1 MEVPTF
7 HGAESAVLAFL
18 SKGAAIK
25 VDDSGQAQPL
35 DDYHGP
41 TPDDFIT
48 MTDSHTQELAELAA
62 RGRRKGGLAPGTRVA
77 LIHPDHMEYLGD
89 TMLVVLE
96 SGKAKTTRQGRILQL
111 NQLMSD
117 EDGSGKQG
125 ADAEPGLFA
134 SLLPPISELVGLD
147 RGKIGKVALGAFTC
161 SKPGCDKRVCG
172 YHGGYIIHLYAFAA
186 LTESKDGHY
195 KDCTDFVLEKGTKD
209 KAKKFRNRF
218 GLPSLSGVLREK
230 GHVLAGDCCAVRGM
244 MIVVSGKHACHL
256 GDGGSGSGTGSES
269 RPVGSDDHAAT
280 GKGTATRRGGSNTVL
295 HPIVDMAVSEAK
307 LRQFGEQQSLSAH
320 QLYIVA
326 STLAASARERALSG
340 TLAMLAVFGKHF
352 GGPSSV
358 DGRYMAT
365 RLGQIEASKSSLF
378 DIDDQRLRR
387 RIAALDAHLGS
398 SRQEALNA
406 VVDELRA
413 SGHVVHIQYAMFQN
427 KATRVRKK
435 TTKMAVAEKEKAE
448 KERSRRERKK
458 GGGKKEESGR
468 AALAEKREKRAA
480 EKKAKV
486 RLDAEGVPVGMKP
499 VLVQPF
505 QMFWASQTQI
515 EMLKL
520 YGHRGV
526 INMDGTHNSNEQRYE
541 LMTLMVIDGEGRGIP
556 AAHGLLQT
564 SNELR
569 MTEFLRWCVAQCG
582 TLDPEAITIDVS
594 PTEEAAIVEVFDDE
608 TVRQCK
614 FHILQNAQKHVRK
627 GSAAYK
633 IVDALVSTTDKEQL
647 QARFEAVS
655 NLMVDMGLPRTKMM
669 REKGLGGKDVGKDQE
684 EGMEGGGMGV
694 IDISVAAAGS
704 TDDALAGAS
713 TSLST
718 STSITGGS
726 ACEMAPTPATP
737 GREAPGAAPGAG
749 RGGVDAVGGAVV
761 TVEDSTG
768 SWATTDAVR
777 EGEEEEE
784 GMRDED
790 AVIDELLE
798 LMEQQVGLE
807 VGDAISCDDA
817 GFGKFLDELRAEGV
831 CTRLKDLRKLL
842 FGQKGMYRSRS
853 RWALAHWRFLIHYTT
868 NNHLESYHG
877 TLKIARMIGAAVVRL
892 HAVVRA
898 IVAADKVILE
908 GAHRRVEE
916 AVGYSKAVAKAWEK
930 VVRVGLVK
938 AIAAVEAERFP
949 DRSLMFEKVAPR
961 KVGWKLKMRGPR
973 AFEWGLLGACIVM
986 GSTERHLQSLMISM
1000 ATLREELEATDV
1012 YAEETVAPE
1021 NPESGEWMV
1030 KGVYRVKLGEHAGG
1044 RMCTCPAFAGL
1055 GYICKHVLYV
1065 LSQVVSD
1072 CGGGSRSSGGA
1083 ASRALSTI
1091 KTVLDLIPAEYFTP
1105 QTLINHAHD
1114 SLVLQEKTNKW
1125 RALLSGHQNASF
1137 SPMEGVQASD
1147 WNQAS
1152 TSSPASASVV
1162 ESASGEQRGE
1172 PTVVH
1177 GSPKKT
1183 GGRSEARLE
1192 HVLSSPASATSRLS
1206 QRAEQRAADEA

>member
-1 MEVPTF
+1 M
-7 HGAESAVLAFL
+7 
-18 SKGAAIK
+18 
-25 VDDSGQAQPL
+25 
-35 DDYHGP
+35 
-41 TPDDFIT
+41 
-48 MTDSHTQELAELAA
+48 
-62 RGRRKGGLAPGTRVA
+62 
-77 LIHPDHMEYLGD
+77 
-89 TMLVVLE
+89 
-96 SGKAKTTRQGRILQL
+96 
-111 NQLMSD
+111 
-117 EDGSGKQG
+117 
-125 ADAEPGLFA
+125 
-134 SLLPPISELVGLD
+134 
-147 RGKIGKVALGAFTC
+147 
-161 SKPGCDKRVCG
+161 
-172 YHGGYIIHLYAFAA
+172 
-186 LTESKDGHY
+186 
-195 KDCTDFVLEKGTKD
+195 
-209 KAKKFRNRF
+209 
-218 GLPSLSGVLREK
+218 
-230 GHVLAGDCCAVRGM
+230 
-244 MIVVSGKHACHL
+244 
-256 GDGGSGSGTGSES
+256 
-269 RPVGSDDHAAT
+269 
-280 GKGTATRRGGSNTVL
+280 
-295 HPIVDMAVSEAK
+295 
-307 LRQFGEQQSLSAH
+307 
-320 QLYIVA
+320 
-326 STLAASARERALSG
+326 
-340 TLAMLAVFGKHF
+340 
-352 GGPSSV
+352 
-358 DGRYMAT
+358 
-365 RLGQIEASKSSLF
+365 
-378 DIDDQRLRR
+378 
-387 RIAALDAHLGS
+387 
-398 SRQEALNA
+398 
-406 VVDELRA
+406 
-413 SGHVVHIQYAMFQN
+413 
-427 KATRVRKK
+427 
-435 TTKMAVAEKEKAE
+435 
-448 KERSRRERKK
+448 
-458 GGGKKEESGR
+458 SGR
-468 AALAEKREKRAA
+468 TALAEKREKRAA

-520 YGHRGV
+520 YGNRGV

-669 REKGLGGKDVGKDQE
+669 RENGLGGKHVGKDQE
-684 EGMEGGGMGV
+684 GGMEGGGMGV

-704 TDDALAGAS
+704 TEGALAGAS
-713 TSLST
+713 TIAST
-718 STSITGGS
+718 STSTTGGS

-1000 ATLREELEATDV
+1000 ATLREGLEATDV

-1030 KGVYRVKLGEHAGG
+1030 KGVYRVQLGEHAGG
-1044 RMCTCPAFAGL
+1044 RLCTCPAFAGL

-1065 LSQVVSD
+1065 LFQVVSD
-1072 CGGGSRSSGGA
+1072 CGGGSRSSGGHGGGA
-1083 ASRALSTI
+1083 ASHAVSTI
-1091 KTVLDLIPAEYFTP
+1091 KTVLGLIPAEYFTP

-1114 SLVLQEKTNKW
+1114 TLVVQEITNKFMA
-1125 RALLSGHQNASF
+1125 ALAGHQGVSI
-1137 SPMEGVQASD
+1137 SPMEGGQVSD
-1147 WNQAS
+1147 WNQPS
-1152 TSSPASASVV
+1152 FSSPASASVV
-1162 ESASGEQRGE
+1162 ESASGE
-1172 PTVVH
+1172 PAVVH
-1177 GSPKKT
+1177 GYPKKT

-1192 HVLSSPASATSRLS
+1192 HVLSSPASDTSRS
-1206 QRAEQRAADEA
+1206 S